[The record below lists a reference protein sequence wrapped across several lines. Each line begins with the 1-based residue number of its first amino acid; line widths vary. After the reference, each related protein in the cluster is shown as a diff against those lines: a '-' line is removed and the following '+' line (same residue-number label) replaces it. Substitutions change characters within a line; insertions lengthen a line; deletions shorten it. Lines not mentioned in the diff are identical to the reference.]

1 MFLQFLGK
9 DCFGCMEDLHVK
21 HVDENF
27 DHQTCEDLLRTCWYM
42 TKRSQAGFFVQ
53 DKSHAPEKHASA
65 CVKIKVNAS
74 QVKSMQARLQLALNL
89 FMRTCNNIDQA
100 APGGGGTW
108 VNFCWVCAA
117 GLSEPLPHY
126 SLFCDQL

>member
-100 APGGGGTW
+100 APGGGGYLGQLLLGMCRW
-108 VNFCWVCAA
+108 
-117 GLSEPLPHY
+117 PLRAPTP
-126 SLFCDQL
+126 LQFIL